1 MLKRTDRK
9 SIIKW
14 LIIVSFFLLPIIGLI
29 GGVTIWFLDGMS
41 ESDANEEF
49 VQEDRLLSGEATE
62 SGDAPSGEKEEEK
75 NSLILV
81 RTWICL
87 CCG

>member
-41 ESDANEEF
+41 ESDSNEE
-49 VQEDRLLSGEATE
+49 
-62 SGDAPSGEKEEEK
+62 
-75 NSLILV
+75 
-81 RTWICL
+81 
-87 CCG
+87 